1 MIKISNNFY
10 YIQNS
15 VMGNNSYILINK
27 FFCFIVDPSWN
38 TDKLIS
44 FIESEKLILKGII
57 LTHLHYDHVGDTKKL
72 LYNFDNVKIIV
83 STLGKEIVENTS
95 NRIFINDKD
104 FKNNNFMYVE
114 DEEVIE
120 NGLIKFLQTPG
131 HSQCSMC
138 ITFENRI
145 LTGDHIFVDE
155 VGRTDLEYSNP
166 KEMGISIKK
175 FKNYVGK
182 NRIHDV
188 YPGHNEFGTMKI
200 ILEKNKYLK

>member
-175 FKNYVGK
+175 FKNYVDK

-188 YPGHNEFGTMKI
+188 YPGHNEFGTMRS
-200 ILEKNKYLK
+200 ILEKNRYLK